1 MFAKKISMVCQKE
14 PVAFVFVLLLRVCSK
29 RLLDAFGIYIYVC
42 VNIYI
47 YLLYYITRA
56 STKRVNIEYIRIR
69 VY

>member
-1 MFAKKISMVCQKE
+1 M
-14 PVAFVFVLLLRVCSK
+14 LLVY
-29 RLLDAFGIYIYVC
+29 IYICVC
-42 VNIYI
+42 EYIYI